1 MQLINKEIIMRKK
14 EKLIKEVLDKGY
26 VAYCIPM
33 NLWGAG
39 AKEVEVYALPRKDE
53 NDYIEA
59 LAFAGKAEK
68 PAWYYKFKNKEV
80 LDYYIAELVKKREA
94 MIEEKE
100 LAKKEKEEELAEE
113 NAMAE
118 KFDVDDLIKIKQE
131 AKAAAEK
138 AAEDYWYNELDGE
151 DKYSCGFA
159 WVEIYGING
168 NSKLGRKM
176 KKAGF
181 SKNYNGAY
189 EVWNPSGIGAQNIDV
204 KEKGAD
210 AYANVFKEYGFK
222 AYACSRL
229 D

>member
-1 MQLINKEIIMRKK
+1 MEGRK
-14 EKLIKEVLDKGY
+14 EKLIKEVLAKGY
-26 VAYCIPM
+26 LKYLVPDALFNP
-33 NLWGAG
+33 A
-39 AKEVEVYALPRKDE
+39 AKEVEVYALPKKD
-53 NDYIEA
+53 DDGYIEA

-80 LDYYIAELVKKREA
+80 LDYYIAKLVKKREA
-94 MIEEKE
+94 MIEKKE
-100 LAKKEKEEELAEE
+100 LAKKEKEEELAKE

-138 AAEDYWYNELDGE
+138 AAEEFWYNELDGE
-151 DKYSCGFA
+151 DKWSCGFA

-210 AYANVFKEYGFK
+210 AYAKVFEKYGFR
-222 AYACSRL
+222 AYSCSRL

>member
-1 MQLINKEIIMRKK
+1 MEGRK

-26 VAYCIPM
+26 LKYLVPDALFNP
-33 NLWGAG
+33 A
-39 AKEVEVYALPRKDE
+39 AKEVEVYALPKKD
-53 NDYIEA
+53 DGGYIEA

-94 MIEEKE
+94 KIEAKE
-100 LAKKEKEEELAEE
+100 LAKKEKEEKLAK
-113 NAMAE
+113 E
-118 KFDVDDLIKIKQE
+118 KNLNDKYDLDDIIKIKQE
-131 AKAAAEK
+131 ALVAAEQ
-138 AAEDYWYNELDGE
+138 AANDYWVNEMDEE
-151 DKYSCGFA
+151 DKWSCGFA
-159 WVEIYGING
+159 WVEIFGING

-181 SKNYNGAY
+181 KQDYKRVFS
-189 EVWNPSGIGAQNIDV
+189 VWNPSGIGVQNIDV
-204 KEKGAD
+204 KEKGAN
-210 AYANVFKEYGFK
+210 AYAKVLKEYGFE

>member
-1 MQLINKEIIMRKK
+1 MMEGRK
-14 EKLIKEVLDKGY
+14 EKLIKEVLAKGY
-26 VAYCIPM
+26 LKYLVPDALFNP
-33 NLWGAG
+33 A
-39 AKEVEVYALPRKDE
+39 AKEVEVYALPKKD
-53 NDYIEA
+53 DDGYIEA

-80 LDYYIAELVKKREA
+80 LDYYIAKLVKKREA
-94 MIEEKE
+94 MIEKKE
-100 LAKKEKEEELAEE
+100 LAKKEKEEELAKE

-138 AAEDYWYNELDGE
+138 AAEEFWYNELDGE
-151 DKYSCGFA
+151 DKWSCGFA

-210 AYANVFKEYGFK
+210 AYAKVFEKYGFR
-222 AYACSRL
+222 AYSCSRL

>member
-1 MQLINKEIIMRKK
+1 MEGRK
-14 EKLIKEVLDKGY
+14 EKLIKEVLAKGY
-26 VAYCIPM
+26 LKYLVPDALFNP
-33 NLWGAG
+33 A
-39 AKEVEVYALPRKDE
+39 AKEVEVYALPKKD
-53 NDYIEA
+53 DDGYIEA

-80 LDYYIAELVKKREA
+80 LDYYIAKLVKKREA
-94 MIEEKE
+94 MNEKKE
-100 LAKKEKEEELAEE
+100 LAKKEKEEELAKE

-138 AAEDYWYNELDGE
+138 AAEEFWYNELDGE
-151 DKYSCGFA
+151 DKWSCGFA

-210 AYANVFKEYGFK
+210 AYAKVFEKYGFR
-222 AYACSRL
+222 AYSCSRL

>member
-1 MQLINKEIIMRKK
+1 MEGRK
-14 EKLIKEVLDKGY
+14 EKLIKEVLAKGY
-26 VAYCIPM
+26 LKYLVPDALFNP
-33 NLWGAG
+33 A
-39 AKEVEVYALPRKDE
+39 AKEVEVYALPKKD
-53 NDYIEA
+53 DDGYIEA

-80 LDYYIAELVKKREA
+80 LDYYIAKLVKKREA
-94 MIEEKE
+94 MIEKKE
-100 LAKKEKEEELAEE
+100 LAKKEKEEELAKE

-138 AAEDYWYNELDGE
+138 AAEEFWYNELDGE
-151 DKYSCGFA
+151 DKWSCGFA
-159 WVEIYGING
+159 WVEIYGNNG
-168 NSKLGRKM
+168 NSKIGRKM

-210 AYANVFKEYGFK
+210 AYAKVFEKYGFR
-222 AYACSRL
+222 AYSCSRL